1 MENKT
6 TTELLDLYK
15 TLTDK
20 EGNILD
26 QDKYDT
32 WWEEIKKREPFF
44 QIINEDWEDSL
55 PALKEN
61 IENIQEDIK
70 LLKRH
75 KHEEKTG
82 DVMIRI

>member
-15 TLTDK
+15 TLMDE
-20 EGNILD
+20 EGNILN
-26 QDKYDT
+26 QDEYDA
-32 WWEEIKKREPFF
+32 WWEEIKQREPFF

-55 PALKEN
+55 PVLKEK
-61 IENIQEDIK
+61 IENIQDDID

-75 KHEEKTG
+75 KHEEKTD